1 MRAIL
6 EVHHARPLL
15 DMYCA
20 GTVVAAALA
29 IVAGDNP
36 ERIRS
41 EAVFAKLC
49 GACPLPASSGRTN
62 RHRHNKGGNRQG
74 NVALHRIAIVRLRY
88 HQPTRDYAARKTRE
102 GKDKLEIIRCVKRF
116 IAREAYRALIAIRND
131 GIGRGMPAERGAGLR
146 EPRVGHGITQR
157 QVGEALCVPS
167 SRISEI
173 ERGKRDLPEL
183 EQRAIQRIRSI

>member
-1 MRAIL
+1 M
-6 EVHHARPLL
+6 
-15 DMYCA
+15 
-20 GTVVAAALA
+20 
-29 IVAGDNP
+29 
-36 ERIRS
+36 
-41 EAVFAKLC
+41 
-49 GACPLPASSGRTN
+49 
-62 RHRHNKGGNRQG
+62 
-74 NVALHRIAIVRLRY
+74 HRIAIVRLRY

-116 IAREAYRALIAIRND
+116 IAREAYRTLIAIRND

-183 EQRAIQRIRSI
+183 EQQAIQ